1 MSPGTKPI
9 SFSSRADSC
18 DNALRVIRESF
29 HLINLSNTLMIN
41 FKIILLDVVNVV
53 VWDMSKNA
61 MDRTSLC
68 ECNAA

>member
-9 SFSSRADSC
+9 SFSSRTDSC

-29 HLINLSNTLMIN
+29 HLINLSNILRKN
-41 FKIILLDVVNVV
+41 FKIILLDVLNVV
-53 VWDMSKNA
+53 MWDTSKNA

-68 ECNAA
+68 KCDAA